1 MISPQMEEY
10 MEAIVRLEERGEPVT
25 TSALA
30 HECQV
35 AAPTVTE
42 MLRHL
47 SEHGLIFY
55 EPRRELSL
63 TPAGRALAS
72 TVLRRHRLWE
82 RFLHDVLGLESD
94 KLHDHACE
102 LEHATSPELE
112 RLLARALG
120 DRTTCPHGSAIPP
133 EGGYTAPTRLVP
145 LTDLRPSWTGCI
157 VSIHEEDRQ
166 LLGAEGAEAITP
178 GAIVRAE
185 ELTQPGQPLAF
196 TVDGRRQLLPEDV
209 ASRITARV
217 LPAEEAG
224 EEEDDAIPLS
234 VLGPGEIGIIRGFR
248 AGRGMVS
255 RCLALGFTPGTAVEM
270 VQNTGRG
277 PVIVLVRDT
286 RVALGRGE
294 AQKVMVVRRGGTHA
308 SAR

>member
-25 TSALA
+25 TTTLA
-30 HECQV
+30 QECQV

-47 SEHGLIFY
+47 SEHGLISY
-55 EPRRELSL
+55 EPRREPSL

-82 RFLHDVLGLESD
+82 RFLHDVLGLEWD

-120 DRTTCPHGSAIPP
+120 DHTTCPHGSAIPP

-145 LTDLRPSWTGCI
+145 LTDLHPSWTGRI
-157 VSIHEEDRQ
+157 VSIHDEDRQ
-166 LLGAEGAEAITP
+166 FLGAEGAEAIAP

-185 ELTQPGQPLAF
+185 EGAQPGQPLAF
-196 TVDGRRQLLPEDV
+196 IVGGRRQLLPEDV

-224 EEEDDAIPLS
+224 EGDDAIPLS
-234 VLGPGEIGIIRGFR
+234 ALAPGETGIIRGFS

-270 VQNTGRG
+270 VQNAGRG

>member
-82 RFLHDVLGLESD
+82 RFLHDVLGLEWD

-133 EGGYTAPTRLVP
+133 EGGYGAPAHLVP
-145 LTDLRPSWTGCI
+145 LTNLAPSQAGRI
-157 VSIHEEDRQ
+157 VTISAEGRQ
-166 LLGAEGAEAITP
+166 LLGDEGARAIVP

-185 ELTQPGQPLAF
+185 ESAQPGQPLSF
-196 TVDGRRQLLPEDV
+196 TVDGRRQQLPEDV
-209 ASRITARV
+209 ASHITARI
-217 LPAEEAG
+217 LSPEETG
-224 EEEDDAIPLS
+224 EAYDDSIPLS
-234 VLGPGEIGIIRGFR
+234 ALAPGETGIIRGFR

-270 VQNTGRG
+270 VQNAGRG

-294 AQKVMVVRRGGTHA
+294 AQKVMVVKRGGTHA